1 MTNAPA
7 LNLAKSLCKH
17 TFADKV
23 FFANSGAEAMEAAVK
38 TARKHANLKYGKN
51 KNEIVAFADAF
62 HGRTMMTIALNGSER
77 MTSGFGPMPAG
88 IKHHP
93 YNDVKGLEKLINKK
107 TAAVVIELVQGE
119 AGIIKAKKG
128 FLAKIKKLC
137 KENNALIIID
147 EVQSG
152 VGRTGSLFAYEQFNI
167 KPDILTCAKGLGNG
181 FPVGA
186 ILTKNH
192 IAESMQ
198 VGAHGT
204 TFGGNPLA
212 CSVAL
217 EVINTVSKKRLL
229 SNVLKKEKL
238 FIKKLDAINAKLKCF
253 ERINTA
259 GLWIGCKLKV
269 TDSINLDTVLQQC
282 YKNGLMVLKA
292 NNNTIRIAPS
302 LIIEDKLINSG
313 LDILEK
319 SIAQLQI
326 A

>member
-7 LNLAKSLCKH
+7 LNLAKTLCKH

-23 FFANSGAEAMEAAVK
+23 FFANSGAEAMEGAVK
-38 TARKHANLKYGKN
+38 TARKYANQKYEKGKN
-51 KNEIVAFADAF
+51 QIVAFADAF

-77 MTSGFGPMPAG
+77 MTKGFGPMPSG

-93 YNDVKGLEKLINKK
+93 YNEIKGLDKVITRK
-107 TAAVVIELVQGE
+107 TAAVVLELVQGE
-119 AGIIKAKKG
+119 AGIIKAKG
-128 FLAKIKKLC
+128 NFISKIKKLC
-137 KENNALIIID
+137 KEKNVLIIID

-152 VGRTGSLFAYEQFNI
+152 VGRTGTLFAYEQFNI

-181 FPVGA
+181 FPIGA
-186 ILTKNH
+186 ILTKDH
-192 IAESMQ
+192 IAQSMQ

-217 EVINTVSKKRLL
+217 EVINSMAKKRLL
-229 SNVLKKEKL
+229 SNVMKKEKL
-238 FIKKLDAINAKLKCF
+238 FIKYLTAMNKKLNCF

-269 TDSINLDTVLQQC
+269 TENINLDSVLQQC

-302 LIIEDKLINSG
+302 LIIEDKLIKSG
-313 LDILEK
+313 LAIIEK
-319 SIAQLQI
+319 SIIQLQR